1 MGGGWLCR
9 LERYFK
15 EKVLGPRR
23 AHHWLSLN
31 MCLVCGPWCHS
42 FLGQGF
48 FPVLQCL
55 LQGTS
60 QLYSSGR
67 AWGQH
72 LGLTVSLSVPHLKLP
87 VNLMGLRWGRR
98 QPFKPG
104 FVTCSPV
111 VGQPQAQKA
120 GLWFFMIPDA
130 LSLTLYQASDMY

>member
-1 MGGGWLCR
+1 MAP
-9 LERYFK
+9 E
-15 EKVLGPRR
+15 GPTTGSASTCAWSVVPGVTVSWVR
-23 AHHWLSLN
+23 
-31 MCLVCGPWCHS
+31 
-42 FLGQGF
+42 GF
-48 FPVLQCL
+48 
-55 LQGTS
+55 S
-60 QLYSSGR
+60 QSCNASSKGHPSSIPQAEHR
-67 AWGQH
+67 GQH